1 MALEIDLNSAYGVSL
16 SYHKITSVEYDY
28 VSNSGKVT
36 IASYPDKS
44 TRLGA
49 WAPVSYLE
57 EHIKDMKE
65 LSLEAIYKAVK
76 SSSEIFKE
84 AKDV

>member
-1 MALEIDLNSAYGVSL
+1 MALEVSLNSAYGVDL
-16 SYHKITSVEYDY
+16 SYHKVVAVQYDY
-28 VSNSGKVT
+28 GTNSGKVA
-36 IASYPDKS
+36 IAGYPDKS
-44 TRLGA
+44 TRLGDY
-49 WAPVSYLE
+49 APVSYLE
-57 EHIKDMKE
+57 LEIKDMKE

>member
-1 MALEIDLNSAYGVSL
+1 MALEVSLNSAYGVNL
-16 SYHKITSVEYDY
+16 TYHKVVTVEYDY
-28 VSNSGKVT
+28 VTNSGKVT

-44 TRLGA
+44 TRLGS

>member
-1 MALEIDLNSAYGVSL
+1 MALEVSLNSAYGVNL
-16 SYHKITSVEYDY
+16 TYHKVTSVEYDY
-28 VSNSGKVT
+28 VTNSGAVK

-44 TRLGA
+44 TRLGD

-57 EHIKDMKE
+57 MYIHDMKE